1 MHDSGNL
8 LDSSL
13 EVLERTSVRLKLSS
27 ALPVGGRLKHFWP
40 VWKQMGAENGTESG
54 TLASAGVPSPIQ
66 AGNLSR
72 QTISSVN
79 CSAPSNAGRELRRSV
94 ESECHGRDVT
104 NGIRQKVCK
113 AHGAR

>member
-13 EVLERTSVRLKLSS
+13 EVLERTSVGAQ
-27 ALPVGGRLKHFWP
+27 ALERFARWREAKILLASLETNGR
-40 VWKQMGAENGTESG
+40 ESESG
-54 TLASAGVPSPIQ
+54 ALASAGVPSPIQ

-79 CSAPSNAGRELRRSV
+79 CAAPSNADRELRRSV
-94 ESECHGRDVT
+94 PSSVAGT
-104 NGIRQKVCK
+104 
-113 AHGAR
+113 A